1 MGYDA
6 PYIRNIIDARKAK
19 RQQLVLRQRDI
30 LIQHAVE
37 ELKLAEEFLELGDI
51 AEARGMLEEAI
62 KELEGKE

>member
-37 ELKLAEEFLELGDI
+37 ELRLAEEFLELGDI
-51 AEARGMLEEAI
+51 EHAKGMLM
-62 KELEGKE
+62 ELLNELVGKE